1 MKSDGSS
8 RKQMK
13 NSFNTLLVALAVFDS
28 TYLLGAIL
36 LAFQNR
42 FDLATEVLV
51 KLFPHLLFPLHQTAI
66 CGSIFMT
73 VAISWE
79 RYIATHH
86 PLDYNQVWSL
96 PESIVPSIFFTTSSG
111 FKSCVNLLCFKDAS
125 NVFSIQSWGGKA
137 LSNSHPQEL

>member
-1 MKSDGSS
+1 
-8 RKQMK
+8 MK

-28 TYLLGAIL
+28 TYLFGAIL

-42 FDLATEVLV
+42 FDLGTEVLI

-96 PESIVPSIFFTTSSG
+96 PESIFLLIIFTRSSG
-111 FKSCVNLLCFKDAS
+111 FKSCVNLLWTPRMYF
-125 NVFSIQSWGGKA
+125 VIGGKA
-137 LSNSHPQEL
+137 LSILQQGKE

>member
-96 PESIVPSIFFTTSSG
+96 PESIVPSIFSQEAVALKAVSTC
-111 FKSCVNLLCFKDAS
+111 CVLRTPRMYSL
-125 NVFSIQSWGGKA
+125 FSPGEVR
-137 LSNSHPQEL
+137 H